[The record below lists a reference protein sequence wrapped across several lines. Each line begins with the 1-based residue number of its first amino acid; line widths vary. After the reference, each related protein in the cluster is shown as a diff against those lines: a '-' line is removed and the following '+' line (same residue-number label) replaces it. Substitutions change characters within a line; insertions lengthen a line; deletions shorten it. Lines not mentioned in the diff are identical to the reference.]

1 MDIIFLLIIIG
12 VILSKAQKK
21 KAKEAEQPKPNQ
33 PRTAQPV
40 PNREF
45 RPKPS
50 QPKPNQPKP
59 NQPVPN
65 QPRTAQRTQPTHP
78 THPTQPT
85 AEERMK
91 MQNLKAELQKK
102 YASTK
107 KPQVKPV
114 VDTILP
120 KEENIVNRAADHV
133 QENETD
139 ILRMQMD
146 AAREEDYG
154 SGIAGIRMESPLMKE
169 VEDLMIKGYD
179 GESTYVRD
187 FVSEGIALLN
197 SYELQE
203 TE

>member
-50 QPKPNQPKP
+50 QPKPNQP
-59 NQPVPN
+59 VPN

-78 THPTQPT
+78 TQRTQPS
-85 AEERMK
+85 AEERLK

-102 YASTK
+102 HGSAK
-107 KPQVKPV
+107 KAQQKPT
-114 VDTILP
+114 VDILLP
-120 KEENIVNRAADHV
+120 KEENIVNRASDNV
-133 QENETD
+133 LENDAD

-146 AAREEDYG
+146 AAREDNYG
-154 SGIAGIRMESPLMKE
+154 SSIAGIQMESPLMKE
-169 VEDLMIKGYD
+169 VEDLMIKGYS
-179 GESTYVRD
+179 GGLTNPRD
-187 FVSEGIALLN
+187 FVAEGIALIN

>member
-1 MDIIFLLIIIG
+1 MDIIFLVIIIG

-50 QPKPNQPKP
+50 QPKPNQP
-59 NQPVPN
+59 VPN

-78 THPTQPT
+78 TQRTQPS
-85 AEERMK
+85 AEERLK

-102 YASTK
+102 HGSAK
-107 KPQVKPV
+107 KAQQKPT
-114 VDTILP
+114 VDILLP
-120 KEENIVNRAADHV
+120 KEENIVNRASDNV
-133 QENETD
+133 LENDAD

-146 AAREEDYG
+146 AAREDNYG
-154 SGIAGIRMESPLMKE
+154 SSIAGIQMESPLMKE
-169 VEDLMIKGYD
+169 VEDLMIKGYS
-179 GESTYVRD
+179 GGLTNPRD
-187 FVSEGIALLN
+187 FVAEGIALLN

>member
-1 MDIIFLLIIIG
+1 MDIIFLVIIIG
-12 VILSKAQKK
+12 VILSKAQKR

-50 QPKPNQPKP
+50 QPKPNQP
-59 NQPVPN
+59 VPN

-78 THPTQPT
+78 THPTQPTQPT

-102 YASTK
+102 YASAK

-120 KEENIVNRAADHV
+120 KEENIVNRASDNV
-133 QENETD
+133 LENEAD

-146 AAREEDYG
+146 AAREDNYG
-154 SGIAGIRMESPLMKE
+154 SSIAGIQMESPLMKE
-169 VEDLMIKGYD
+169 VEDLMIKGYS
-179 GESTYVRD
+179 GGLTNPRD
-187 FVSEGIALLN
+187 FVAEGIALLN

>member
-1 MDIIFLLIIIG
+1 MDIIFLVIIIG

-50 QPKPNQPKP
+50 QPKPNQP
-59 NQPVPN
+59 VPN

-78 THPTQPT
+78 TQPTQPT

-102 YASTK
+102 YASAK

-146 AAREEDYG
+146 AAREDNYG
-154 SGIAGIRMESPLMKE
+154 SSIAGIQMESPLMKE
-169 VEDLMIKGYD
+169 VEDLMIKGYS
-179 GESTYVRD
+179 GGLTNPRD
-187 FVSEGIALLN
+187 FVAEGIALLN

>member
-1 MDIIFLLIIIG
+1 MDIIFLVIIIG

-50 QPKPNQPKP
+50 QPKPNQP
-59 NQPVPN
+59 VPN

-78 THPTQPT
+78 TQPTRPT

-102 YASTK
+102 YASAK

-169 VEDLMIKGYD
+169 VEDLMIKGYS
-179 GESTYVRD
+179 GGLTNPRD
-187 FVSEGIALLN
+187 FVAEGIALLN

>member
-1 MDIIFLLIIIG
+1 MDIIFLVIIIG

-50 QPKPNQPKP
+50 QPKPNQP
-59 NQPVPN
+59 VPN

-78 THPTQPT
+78 TQPTQPT

-102 YASTK
+102 YASAK

-133 QENETD
+133 LENEAD

-146 AAREEDYG
+146 AAREDNYG
-154 SGIAGIRMESPLMKE
+154 SSIAGIQMESPLMKE
-169 VEDLMIKGYD
+169 VEDLMIKGYS
-179 GESTYVRD
+179 GGLTNPRD
-187 FVSEGIALLN
+187 FVAEGIALLN

>member
-33 PRTAQPV
+33 PRTVQPV

-50 QPKPNQPKP
+50 QPKP

-78 THPTQPT
+78 TQRTQPS
-85 AEERMK
+85 AEERLK

-102 YASTK
+102 HGSAK
-107 KPQVKPV
+107 KAQQKPT
-114 VDTILP
+114 VDILLP
-120 KEENIVNRAADHV
+120 KEENIVNRASDNV
-133 QENETD
+133 LENDAD

-146 AAREEDYG
+146 AAREDNYG
-154 SGIAGIRMESPLMKE
+154 SSIAGIQMESPLMKE
-169 VEDLMIKGYD
+169 VEDLMIKGYS
-179 GESTYVRD
+179 GGLTNPRD
-187 FVSEGIALLN
+187 FVAEGIALLN

>member
-50 QPKPNQPKP
+50 QPKPNQP
-59 NQPVPN
+59 VPN

-78 THPTQPT
+78 TQRTQPS
-85 AEERMK
+85 AEERLK

-102 YASTK
+102 HGSAK
-107 KPQVKPV
+107 KAQQKPT
-114 VDTILP
+114 VDILLP
-120 KEENIVNRAADHV
+120 KEENIVNRASDNV
-133 QENETD
+133 LENDAD

-146 AAREEDYG
+146 AAREDNYG
-154 SGIAGIRMESPLMKE
+154 SSIAGIQMESPLMKE
-169 VEDLMIKGYD
+169 VENLMIKGYS
-179 GESTYVRD
+179 GGLTNPRD
-187 FVSEGIALLN
+187 FVAEGIALLN

>member
-40 PNREF
+40 PN
-45 RPKPS
+45 
-50 QPKPNQPKP
+50 
-59 NQPVPN
+59 

-78 THPTQPT
+78 TQRTQPS
-85 AEERMK
+85 AEERLK

-102 YASTK
+102 HGSAK
-107 KPQVKPV
+107 KAQQKPT
-114 VDTILP
+114 VDILLP
-120 KEENIVNRAADHV
+120 KEENIVNRASDNV
-133 QENETD
+133 LENDAD

-146 AAREEDYG
+146 AAREDNYG
-154 SGIAGIRMESPLMKE
+154 SSIAGIQMESPLMKE
-169 VEDLMIKGYD
+169 VEDLMIKGYS
-179 GESTYVRD
+179 GGLTNPRD
-187 FVSEGIALLN
+187 FVAEGIALLN